1 MQSIIQI
8 FKVDELKKGT
18 SQKTGRPYEMQSAQ
32 CALLTPEGVIDQ
44 VGVLDIPP
52 KLREGLTPGTYTAAF
67 AMRASMQTGRLE
79 AVLTGLMPVPA
90 GSAKGATL
98 PPAAAAKA

>member
-18 SQKTGRPYEMQSAQ
+18 SAKTGRPYEMQSAQ

-79 AVLTGLMPVPA
+79 AVLTGLQAVPQ

-98 PPAAAAKA
+98 PPAAAKV